1 MKLRIST
8 FYKHTDYPST
18 GKMLPSFMFQMFSL
32 SDRIRWHPLHLGSRK
47 SNILCSR
54 LPKVKWKFWSR
65 ITPLFITLTMFKWI
79 EKYVF
84 LMQHAFK
91 TYFKSS
97 ENEHSYSF
105 TVLENSVQPVL
116 CASNSL
122 PLRRWAVMY
131 QFWAILFWAVLCSE

>member
-47 SNILCSR
+47 SNILCSW
-54 LPKVKWKFWSR
+54 LPKVKWKFWSK
-65 ITPLFITLTMFKWI
+65 ITPLSITLNNVQMDWKN
-79 EKYVF
+79 VF
-84 LMQHAFK
+84 LQLAFK
-91 TYFKSS
+91 TYFTS
-97 ENEHSYSF
+97 ENEHYYCF
-105 TVLENSVQPVL
+105 TVLENFVQPVL

-122 PLRRWAVMY
+122 PLRRWAVMH
-131 QFWAILFWAVLCSE
+131 QFWAILFWAVLR